1 MKKTFNLENLDCANC
16 AAKIENALKNID
28 GVQGAS
34 VSFMSQKLVL
44 EADESNF
51 AQVLKL
57 AKQTIAK
64 IEPDCEII
72 D

>member
-16 AAKIENALKNID
+16 AAKIEIALKNID

-44 EADESNF
+44 KADESNF

>member
-1 MKKTFNLENLDCANC
+1 MRKTFNLENLDCANC
-16 AAKIENALKNID
+16 AAKIENALKNLD
-28 GVQGAS
+28 GVQDAS

-44 EADESNF
+44 EADDNNF
-51 AQVLKL
+51 EQVLKR